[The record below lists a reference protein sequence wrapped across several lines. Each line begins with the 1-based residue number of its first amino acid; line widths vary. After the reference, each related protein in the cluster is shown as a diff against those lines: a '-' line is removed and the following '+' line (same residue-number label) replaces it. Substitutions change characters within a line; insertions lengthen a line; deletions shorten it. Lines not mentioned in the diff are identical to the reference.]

1 MFTRRPVSPTRAL
14 GNHPLMMSG
23 QNQLICVS
31 VRGQN
36 ASSESGLAPTD
47 CVCVG
52 PTDRPWPRPREA
64 VMQVLI
70 TVTLHPR
77 PGRKRAREGAVS
89 TGTRKG
95 ELSHLVQGRQAGGLL
110 NSRDQNRSHRRQTG
124 KKLWGPL
131 NMWR

>member
-1 MFTRRPVSPTRAL
+1 
-14 GNHPLMMSG
+14 MMSG

-47 CVCVG
+47 CVCG
-52 PTDRPWPRPREA
+52 TDRPAVAATERGSHAGANHRHLASPTREE
-64 VMQVLI
+64 
-70 TVTLHPR
+70 
-77 PGRKRAREGAVS
+77 AREGAVS

-95 ELSHLVQGRQAGGLL
+95 ELSHLVQGRQAGGVL

-124 KKLWGPL
+124 KKVWGTFKHYVEVGF
-131 NMWR
+131 